1 MSIKHFSDQERD
13 EIMDKIIENWGGDS
27 QKLMAIE
34 EMAEL
39 TQALSKTW
47 RDLDDPEKVEKNRTD
62 VCGEIA
68 DVLITVGQM
77 RKMFGA
83 EEVDKMIDL
92 KLQRVSDR
100 LGKWLKENSK

>member
-1 MSIKHFSDQERD
+1 MTETERNKLYQGFID
-13 EIMDKIIENWGGDS
+13 AWGGDS

-39 TQALSKTW
+39 TQALNKTW
-47 RDLDDPEKVEKNRTD
+47 RDLDDPEKVEKNRMD

-83 EEVDKMIDL
+83 EEVDKMIDF
-92 KLQRVSDR
+92 KLRRGSDR
-100 LGKWLKENSK
+100 LDKWLKENNK

>member
-1 MSIKHFSDQERD
+1 MTVKHFSNHERD
-13 EIMDKIIENWGGDS
+13 ELLDKFIENWGMES

-47 RDLDDPEKVEKNRTD
+47 RDLGDPEKVEKNRMD

-92 KLQRVSDR
+92 KLRRGSDR
-100 LGKWLKENSK
+100 LDKWLKENNK